1 MENLN
6 NKSALSNI
14 LGLPKTVISEL
25 ADEYFDLYETI
36 DGFLEDTQ
44 EWLKDYKDIWSFLL
58 DNQQYKSIKEYV
70 LKNK

>member
-25 ADEYFDLYETI
+25 ADEYQLIFDDFLSVPHLRKCEISVMNYLYI
-36 DGFLEDTQ
+36 
-44 EWLKDYKDIWSFLL
+44 
-58 DNQQYKSIKEYV
+58 YV
-70 LKNK
+70 

>member
-1 MENLN
+1 
-6 NKSALSNI
+6 
-14 LGLPKTVISEL
+14 LPKTVISEL